1 MPKFLNSAEKQIN
14 PILFD
19 APIDNGLAILSN
31 LIKDFRERLSSG
43 IFLVPGWQI
52 KQEKLK
58 DKTPR
63 GYIFTLT
70 YQPNKAD
77 QQQIEEAPILQGG
90 LNIYKLSIKRYNIK
104 PELTAYII
112 FTVDSNKD
120 SNNFSINGLATN
132 LDPESFRKLMC
143 LSFSSTYF
151 YEKLEFTEYWLPDMD
166 SVWSK
171 KNLTDCFNALG
182 NPTLL
187 KAEHMAGAIEWMHNY
202 SVQSKKLDDAKAQ
215 PNWRQNFDRAYAQA
229 KVQGFP
235 GTEDDFWDPICEKST
250 QFVAKQFVPLLVK
263 NKIVPDVPPVN
274 DKRLV
279 LFVGEGDGQ
288 NMQAFKNHYPQ
299 YECFGIEPLT
309 EYAIKAKEKL
319 GKNRIFEMTADEFAI
334 LLPSALMKQFHL
346 VLVSNF
352 NVNSQISCFMKA
364 LDHCVMEAGQV
375 VIGVSFVDQEYIGSN
390 FSIRKNM
397 DKVFRNDTVESLSL
411 DYNFTQR
418 LYTAK
423 GSSVT
428 AYNEAN
434 EKNTQALE
442 KHPLTKKINDL
453 NMKAREENFQALRT
467 NNKSAFDE
475 LARVFQKL
483 KSSND
488 SSASSNLLISMG
500 KKTPENDSNNF
511 SNTITKKPHCS

>member
-58 DKTPR
+58 DKTLR

-70 YQPNKAD
+70 YQPNEAD
-77 QQQIEEAPILQGG
+77 EQQIKQTPIH
-90 LNIYKLSIKRYNIK
+90 KLSIERYNIK
-104 PELTAYII
+104 SELTAYII

-120 SNNFSINGLATN
+120 SNKDSRNFSINGLATN

-143 LSFSSTYF
+143 LSFSSIYF
-151 YEKLEFTEYWLPDMD
+151 YKKLEFTEYWLPDMD

-171 KNLTDCFNALG
+171 ENLTLCFN
-182 NPTLL
+182 TLVSPCL
-187 KAEHMAGAIEWMHNY
+187 MLPKAEYMAGAIEWMHNY

-215 PNWRQNFDRAYAQA
+215 LNWQENFDRAYAQA

-235 GTEDDFWDPICEKST
+235 GTKDDFRAPICEKST

-319 GKNRIFEMTADEFAI
+319 GKNRIFEMTAEEFAI
-334 LLPSALMKQFHL
+334 LLPAELMKKFHL

-390 FSIRKNM
+390 FSIPENM
-397 DKVFRNDTVESLSL
+397 EKVFRKDTVERLSL

-453 NMKAREENFQALRT
+453 NMKAREENIQALRT
-467 NNKSAFDE
+467 NNKPAFDE

-488 SSASSNLLISMG
+488 SSASSKLLISTRE
-500 KKTPENDSNNF
+500 KTPENDSNNF